1 MASKGAVLEK
11 EAVVDFANYADQR
24 VRVKIQGGRE
34 VEGVLKGYDKLDNLV
49 LDDTIE
55 YLRGTL
61 IVSVLFMWFNSRQS
75 IDPNDLSQI
84 TGKTRK
90 LGLVVVRGTQISLIA
105 PSDEMEEIANPFA
118 EVEEEGESAES

>member
-1 MASKGAVLEK
+1 MIDS
-11 EAVVDFANYADQR
+11 Q
-24 VRVKIQGGRE
+24 
-34 VEGVLKGYDKLDNLV
+34 
-49 LDDTIE
+49 
-55 YLRGTL
+55 
-61 IVSVLFMWFNSRQS
+61 QS

>member
-1 MASKGAVLEK
+1 MASKGTVLEK

-61 IVSVLFMWFNSRQS
+61 IVSVRFMWFNSRQS

>member
-1 MASKGAVLEK
+1 MASKGAVIEK

-61 IVSVLFMWFNSRQS
+61 IVSVLFMLF
-75 IDPNDLSQI
+75 D
-84 TGKTRK
+84 
-90 LGLVVVRGTQISLIA
+90 
-105 PSDEMEEIANPFA
+105 
-118 EVEEEGESAES
+118 